1 MTSASRDEM
10 DLLRVGDLSE
20 LTGVNTRLLR
30 YYENQGLIRA
40 ERSTGGHRLFDPAVV
55 EQVRSVR
62 LLLAAGLPTRVIGEL
77 LECINDP
84 DRLEPCAV
92 PTLMEH
98 LVDYDERIASL
109 VGTRDTLQRLIDA
122 STGARA

>member
-1 MTSASRDEM
+1 MTSANRDEM

-55 EQVRSVR
+55 EQIRSVR

>member
-122 STGARA
+122 SVTT

>member
-10 DLLRVGDLSE
+10 NLLRVGDLSE

-122 STGARA
+122 SVTT

>member
-1 MTSASRDEM
+1 MTSANRDEM

-55 EQVRSVR
+55 EQIRSVR

-122 STGARA
+122 STGASA